1 MLHLINQKHQL
12 NLRIDELFLHTLH
25 DHLRSIDNWNALM
38 HHLRSLN
45 DVSHYLHLWGLKD
58 FAPCEI
64 GQPHTLFLQKI
75 KKKHSATLKS
85 IFLLPHVP
93 LLHMHVNDHVNVQH
107 LLNLTILFASS
118 ILSQLLLSN
127 TKIRAFVL

>member
-1 MLHLINQKHQL
+1 MSPI
-12 NLRIDELFLHTLH
+12 TCT
-25 DHLRSIDNWNALM
+25 
-38 HHLRSLN
+38 
-45 DVSHYLHLWGLKD
+45 LWGLKD

-64 GQPHTLFLQKI
+64 GQPHTLFFLN
-75 KKKHSATLKS
+75 KKHSATLKS
-85 IFLLPHVP
+85 TFLLPHVP